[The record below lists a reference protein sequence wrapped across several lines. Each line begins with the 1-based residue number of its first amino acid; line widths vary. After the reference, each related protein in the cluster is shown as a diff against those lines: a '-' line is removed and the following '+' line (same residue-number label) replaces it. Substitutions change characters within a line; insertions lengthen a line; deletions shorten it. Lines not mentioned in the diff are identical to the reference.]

1 LEADQVDGNDPAAS
15 SIGWSIWGIVAADG
29 AAQLIPLLFR
39 NFAEIV
45 KLGQAEFRCTG
56 VEDRKSEMKT

>member
-15 SIGWSIWGIVAADG
+15 SIGCSIWGIVAADG

-45 KLGQAEFRCTG
+45 KLG
-56 VEDRKSEMKT
+56 